1 MSRVIP
7 VLYKALAFIRRDLM
21 IESSYRSAF
30 ILQFGGVFVS
40 VGIWYFLSGMIRGL
54 APGIEGK
61 DGVGGLPGVDY
72 FAFVLVG
79 IAFYHYLTVA
89 LTSFAS
95 RVRNEQLTGTL
106 EAMLVTPTRTPLVIL
121 LSSLWDFV
129 FTSFR
134 VVIYLAVGVL
144 IAWLAGNPIHLHLS
158 GFLPFALILTL
169 TILAFCGIGIIVAS
183 VVIYMKRGEPINALV
198 TSASALL
205 GGVFYPVETLPEWL
219 MSASAL
225 LPITYALRG
234 IRRALLTGAGFGEL
248 MTEIQVLALFVAAL
262 LPIGLLAFRWS
273 LRAARR
279 AGTLV
284 HY

>member
-1 MSRVIP
+1 MSRILN
-7 VLYKALAFIRRDLM
+7 VLFKAYAFIRRDLF
-21 IESSYRSAF
+21 IETSYRSAF

-40 VGIWYFLSGMIRGL
+40 VGIWYFLSGMIRGV
-54 APGIEGK
+54 APGMEG
-61 DGVGGLPGVDY
+61 LAGVDY

-121 LSSLWDFV
+121 SSSLWDFV

-134 VVIYLAVGVL
+134 VLIYLGVGIF
-144 IAWLAGNPIHLHLS
+144 IAWAAGRPIRIHAS
-158 GFLPFALILTL
+158 GLLPFAVILGL

-205 GGVFYPVETLPEWL
+205 GGVFYPVEALPPWL

-234 IRRALLTGAGFGEL
+234 IRSALLTGASFGDL
-248 MTEIQVLALFVAAL
+248 LTEIQVLSLFVVGL
-262 LPIGLLAFRWS
+262 LPVGLFAFRWS

-279 AGTLV
+279 DGTLV